1 METLAEFLK
10 SDKSQAV
17 VLRRIVGMFRES
29 GEWGKRGLY
38 ARIGSTMGLSPAYVG
53 RVLTGKQSI
62 TDTFLE
68 KMAVYFGVSVPW
80 LRGEEDPVGIHQVVD
95 EIREALGVGDDVALA
110 DLPGI
115 IRTLRVEYGGL
126 KALLEDD
133 LK

>member
-1 METLAEFLK
+1 MAAKGRGGGKTPERVAQLMKEAVDMSSQSAVARETGLTQSAVGRYIKGIGEP
-10 SDKSQAV
+10 SQA
-17 VLRRIVGMFRES
+17 
-29 GEWGKRGLY
+29 
-38 ARIGSTMGLSPAYVG
+38 T
-53 RVLTGKQSI
+53 
-62 TDTFLE
+62 LE
-68 KMAVYFGVSVPW
+68 KLAAYFGVSVPW
-80 LRGEEDPVGIHQVVD
+80 LRGEEDPVGIHQVVA

>member
-1 METLAEFLK
+1 MREVGGVIMATKGRGGGRTPERLVELLNKAVKEISQSAVARETGITQSAVHRYMKGIGEP
-10 SDKSQAV
+10 SQA
-17 VLRRIVGMFRES
+17 
-29 GEWGKRGLY
+29 
-38 ARIGSTMGLSPAYVG
+38 T
-53 RVLTGKQSI
+53 
-62 TDTFLE
+62 LE
-68 KMAVYFGVSVPW
+68 KLAAYFGVSVPW

-115 IRTLRVEYGGL
+115 IRTLRVKYGGL

>member
-1 METLAEFLK
+1 MATKGRGGGRTPERVVNLINREVAKIGQNATARAICLPLASIQKYLAGETEPT
-10 SDKSQAV
+10 QA
-17 VLRRIVGMFRES
+17 S
-29 GEWGKRGLY
+29 
-38 ARIGSTMGLSPAYVG
+38 
-53 RVLTGKQSI
+53 
-62 TDTFLE
+62 LE
-68 KMAVYFGVSVPW
+68 KLTAYFGVSVPW